1 VFDALHSVWH
11 ALDVGTWQFVAA
23 VMAASVGGVISGLTG
38 FGFGLVVV
46 PILLMLFPPAS
57 VVVLSKG
64 LGVSSGFPILL
75 EDWRL
80 ARFRMIGAM
89 IVPAI
94 PGLFAGVFIL
104 QHANS
109 ALIKLIAGV
118 AVAGF
123 AVVISRGFIIPGIQN
138 RIAPVVSGF
147 LSGTLG
153 TSTGMPGPPA
163 VIYLTDKRLT
173 PRVFRVSITA
183 YFFVVDII
191 GVLLVIRT
199 GKVGWRELW
208 VALVLLPFALVGRR
222 IGRRLLT
229 VIDPETFRRI
239 TLRLLIATG
248 AAAVITALLSLR

>member
-1 VFDALHSVWH
+1 LIDAFQSVWH
-11 ALDVGTWQFVAA
+11 ALDVEAWQLTAA
-23 VMAASVGGVISGLTG
+23 VLATLAGGVISGITG

-64 LGVSSGFPILL
+64 LGVSSGFPILC

-80 ARFRMIGAM
+80 ARFRMVGAM
-89 IVPAI
+89 ILPAI
-94 PGLFAGVFIL
+94 PGLLVGVLIL
-104 QHANS
+104 EHANT

-123 AVVISRGFIIPGIQN
+123 ALVISRGFIIPGI
-138 RIAPVVSGF
+138 RSRPAPIVSGF
-147 LSGTLG
+147 LSGALG

-163 VIYLTDKRLT
+163 VIYLTDKQLT

-191 GVLLVIRT
+191 GVLLVART

-208 VALVLLPFALVGRR
+208 VALLLLPFALVGRR
-222 IGRRLLT
+222 VGQRMLGK
-229 VIDPETFRRI
+229 VDPVMFRRI

-248 AAAVITALLSLR
+248 VAAVGTALLSLL